1 MRIKYGERKMS
12 RYFAQ
17 LYIDGMHRAGYNEGD
32 NARRQ
37 FESYFTECL
46 NDDNYKNITSRAGFD
61 HELFCAAVA
70 QLMTSKYW
78 GCSNDGPYNIKEFF
92 NLSKEQAEFIMDNL
106 PSSLS
111 GLAKGAILACE
122 RAEK

>member
-12 RYFAQ
+12 KDFAQ
-17 LYIDGMHRAGYNEGD
+17 LYIDGMRRAGYDEGD
-32 NARRQ
+32 NARRR
-37 FESYFTECL
+37 FISFFTECL
-46 NDDNYKNITSRAGFD
+46 NNNDYRSITSNAGFD

-92 NLSKEQAEFIMDNL
+92 NLSKE
-106 PSSLS
+106 
-111 GLAKGAILACE
+111 
-122 RAEK
+122 